1 MMTGKARRVGV
12 ANHALDLLGYALVV
26 DGVLVVAALAVS
38 VPFSGTWVVT
48 EAVLFVVGFLLFG
61 YATLLAWPS
70 EPETADPA
78 DGTTSPATGTDRSLL
93 DFETGARGSQVERAV
108 RALPV
113 FADYCPPADEQL
125 PVSGKLYFASVVV
138 LATSFAIERLLVV

>member
-1 MMTGKARRVGV
+1 MMTGEARRVGV

-26 DGVLVVAALAVS
+26 DALLVLAALVVS
-38 VPFSGTWVVT
+38 VPFGATWVVT

-70 EPETADPA
+70 EPANPDASDGTAGPPA
-78 DGTTSPATGTDRSLL
+78 DGGLL
-93 DFETGARGSQVERAV
+93 RFETGARESQVERAV

-125 PVSGKLYFASVVV
+125 PVSGKLFLASVVV
-138 LATSFAIERLLVV
+138 LATSFAIERLFVV

>member
-1 MMTGKARRVGV
+1 MMTGDAHRVGV
-12 ANHALDLLGYALVV
+12 ANHALDLLLYALVV
-26 DGVLVVAALAVS
+26 DGVLLLAALVVS
-38 VPFSGTWVVT
+38 VPFPGTWVVT

-70 EPETADPA
+70 EPANADAA
-78 DGTTSPATGTDRSLL
+78 DGTAGRETGGDLL
-93 DFETGARGSQVERAV
+93 RFETGTRESQVERAV

-125 PVSGKLYFASVVV
+125 PVSGKLYLASVVV
-138 LATSFAIERLLVV
+138 LATSFAIERLIVV